1 MRILI
6 KTTSMVDTRMS
17 LTVLY
22 SPIFKKF
29 IFVNIVS
36 LCFKRFDARVSN
48 CIFYSN
54 SRSNNLIDKILIIMI

>member
-1 MRILI
+1 MKLRIII

-17 LTVLY
+17 LTVVC

-36 LCFKRFDARVSN
+36 LCFKGLMQGSVIVSF
-48 CIFYSN
+48 IVTVEA
-54 SRSNNLIDKILIIMI
+54 II

>member
-1 MRILI
+1 MKLRILI

-36 LCFKRFDARVSN
+36 LCFKGLMQGSVIVSF
-48 CIFYSN
+48 IVTVEA
-54 SRSNNLIDKILIIMI
+54 II